1 MYKKETG
8 SIQGDLVTLNQ
19 MCEVTN
25 LGASTVRRLA
35 SEAAAVRKIGKS
47 YRINRRIFLD
57 YVEKIYG

>member
-1 MYKKETG
+1 MNKIEKNN
-8 SIQGDLVTLNQ
+8 SLGDLVTLNQ
-19 MCEVTN
+19 MCEATN
-25 LGASTVRRLA
+25 LGSSTVRRLA

>member
-8 SIQGDLVTLNQ
+8 SIQSDLVTLNQ

-25 LGASTVRRLA
+25 LGSSTVRRLA

-57 YVEKIYG
+57 YIEKIYG

>member
-25 LGASTVRRLA
+25 LGSSTVRRLA
-35 SEAAAVRKIGKS
+35 SEAAAVRKIGKC
-47 YRINRRIFLD
+47 L
-57 YVEKIYG
+57 

>member
-25 LGASTVRRLA
+25 LGSSKKIC
-35 SEAAAVRKIGKS
+35 SELGSINQRAAATAA
-47 YRINRRIFLD
+47 LL
-57 YVEKIYG
+57 

>member
-25 LGASTVRRLA
+25 LGSSTVRRLA
-35 SEAAAVRKIGKS
+35 SEAAADETR
-47 YRINRRIFLD
+47 F
-57 YVEKIYG
+57 

>member
-25 LGASTVRRLA
+25 LGSSTVRRLA
-35 SEAAAVRKIGKS
+35 SEATAVRKIGKS